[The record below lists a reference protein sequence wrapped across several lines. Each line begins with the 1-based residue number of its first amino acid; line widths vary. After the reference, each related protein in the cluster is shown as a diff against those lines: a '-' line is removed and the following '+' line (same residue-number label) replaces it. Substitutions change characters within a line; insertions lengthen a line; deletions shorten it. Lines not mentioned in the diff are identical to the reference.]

1 MMVVIAESSR
11 LRDRLEGDPATQ
23 DRDVNSD
30 AGKGVGAGKG
40 SNSNV
45 PFTRKI
51 VDFVRWYWGHEDT
64 IPYADYME
72 IQQDKFQSGKGSEE
86 VSLENDISTFD
97 RMGQERIQSQLRDDL
112 KVKVETDGD
121 GEERFGTVSGNVPAS
136 DVKHIWN
143 TIGGGASAGTSVSV
157 SSSST
162 GSQDL
167 TPKQLYVTFE
177 DDEQSSD
184 GNGNGTDNS
193 SGFEGEYAADSEFM
207 SGNEEFRSQSKELTN
222 LTSIWSAWYHFPNA
236 NPTMND
242 SSASPTTT
250 AAAPSSVVDPYQSS
264 IEQLKVE
271 LGEMEKDLRDPY
283 CIKDRDDM
291 ENEIR
296 RVRKE
301 LGALKKE
308 RRMHKLKK
316 MVSFSS

>member
-11 LRDRLEGDPATQ
+11 LRDRLEGDPSTQ

-30 AGKGVGAGKG
+30 AGKG
-40 SNSNV
+40 SNV

-121 GEERFGTVSGNVPAS
+121 GEERFGTVSGDVPAS

-157 SSSST
+157 SVSSSST

-167 TPKQLYVTFE
+167 TPKQMYVTFE

-184 GNGNGTDNS
+184 GNGTGTDNS
-193 SGFEGEYAADSEFM
+193 SDFEGEYAADSEFM

-250 AAAPSSVVDPYQSS
+250 AAAAAAPSSVVDPYQNS

-316 MVSFSS
+316 IVSFSS